1 MIFSFDSNSYEIRQ
15 CINIQLI
22 FRLHSKTGCIFVQT
36 ETKTRVRTMIGKD
49 TTKSLDK
56 ESVLTK
62 VRETKVLFVR
72 LQFVDILGMPK
83 NIVIP
88 VSGLESALDE
98 GVPFDASSIAGYA
111 TIEES
116 DKIAKPDP
124 ASFVILPESVEQ
136 RRTAKLNCDIYEPSG
151 KRFEGDVKYVLEK
164 IVQKATKLGY
174 IYNTGPEC
182 EFFLFKKNGGDS
194 TVIPNDTAGYFDLS
208 HRDLAEGVRA
218 DISLALE
225 DMGIQPYTAHHEC
238 ADGQQEINFY
248 YADAI
253 TTADR
258 VITLKYIT
266 KVIATKHNLHAS
278 FMPKPLFGQCGSGMH
293 THQSLFAFD
302 GSNAFYDPADKNQLS
317 PIAYHFIAGLL
328 KYIKELSGVL
338 NQTVNS
344 YKRLVPGYEA
354 PTYISWANQNR
365 SALIRIPSKRGH
377 STRCELRNPD
387 VSCNPYL
394 AFSVMLAAGLKGI
407 EEKLEAPAPVEKNIY
422 ALTEDERRN
431 YGIEQLPESLGHAI
445 AVMSKSELVRETLGD
460 HIFENLLHVKRKEW
474 DAYRLQVTKWEID
487 SYLPIL

>member
-1 MIFSFDSNSYEIRQ
+1 
-15 CINIQLI
+15 
-22 FRLHSKTGCIFVQT
+22 
-36 ETKTRVRTMIGKD
+36 MIG
-49 TTKSLDK
+49 TIQMRSLNK
-56 ESVLTK
+56 ESVLTI
-62 VRETKVLFVR
+62 VRENNVHFIR

-88 VSGLESALDE
+88 VKGLESALEE
-98 GVPFDASSIAGYA
+98 GVPFDASSIAGYS

-124 ASFVILPESVEQ
+124 ASFVILPSSVEQ
-136 RRTAKLNCDIYEPSG
+136 RKTAKLNCDIYEPNG
-151 KRFEGDVKYVLEK
+151 KRFEGDVKYVLERM
-164 IVQKATKLGY
+164 VEKATKLGY

-182 EFFLFKKNGGDS
+182 EFFLFKKNGDNS
-194 TVIPNDTAGYFDLS
+194 TLTPNDTAGYFDLS

-225 DMGIQPYTAHHEC
+225 EMGIQPYTAHHEC
-238 ADGQQEINFY
+238 ADGQQEINFN

-266 KVIATKHNLHAS
+266 KVIATTHNLHAS
-278 FMPKPLFGQCGSGMH
+278 FMPKPLSGPCSSGMH
-293 THQSLFAFD
+293 TYQSRFTLD
-302 GSNAFYDPADKNQLS
+302 GSNAFYDAHDRNGLS
-317 PIAYHFIAGLL
+317 PVAYHFIAGLL
-328 KYIKELSGVL
+328 KYIRELCLVL

-344 YKRLVPGYEA
+344 FKRLVPGYEA

-365 SALIRIPSKRGH
+365 SALIRIPSKRGK

-407 EEKLEAPAPVEKNIY
+407 EERLEAPAPVEKNIY
-422 ALTEDERRN
+422 ELSEDERQK

-445 AVMSKSELVRETLGD
+445 ALMSKSTLVRETLGD

-474 DAYRLQVTKWEID
+474 DTYRLQVTKWEVD

>member
-1 MIFSFDSNSYEIRQ
+1 
-15 CINIQLI
+15 
-22 FRLHSKTGCIFVQT
+22 
-36 ETKTRVRTMIGKD
+36 MIGMQEMESLNKD
-49 TTKSLDK
+49 L
-56 ESVLTK
+56 VLSM
-62 VRETKVLFVR
+62 VRENKVLFVR
-72 LQFVDILGMPK
+72 LQFIDILGTPK

-88 VSGLESALDE
+88 VNGLETALDE
-98 GVPFDASSIAGYA
+98 GIPFDASSIAGYA

-124 ASFVILPESVEQ
+124 ASFVILPLSVEQ
-136 RRTAKLNCDIYEPSG
+136 RKTAKLNCDIYEPNG
-151 KRFEGDVKYVLEK
+151 KRFEGDVKFVLEK
-164 IVQKATKLGY
+164 MVDKAARLGY

-182 EFFLFKKNGGDS
+182 EFFLFKKIGENS

-225 DMGIQPYTAHHEC
+225 EVGIQPYTAHHEC
-238 ADGQQEINFY
+238 ADGQQEINFN

-258 VITLKYIT
+258 VISLKYIT
-266 KVIATKHNLHAS
+266 KVIATKHSLHAS
-278 FMPKPLFGQCGSGMH
+278 FMPKPLYGLCGSGMH
-293 THQSLFAFD
+293 THQSLFTLD
-302 GSNAFYDPADKNQLS
+302 GTNAFYNQYDKNELS
-317 PIAYHFIAGLL
+317 PVAYQFIAGQL
-328 KYIKELSGVL
+328 KYIRELSCVL
-338 NQTVNS
+338 NPTVNS

-365 SALIRIPSKRGH
+365 SALIRIPSKRGK

-387 VSCNPYL
+387 VACNPYL

-422 ALTEDERRN
+422 ALSEQERQK

-445 AVMSKSELVRETLGD
+445 AVMSKSDLVKETLGN

-474 DAYRLQVTKWEID
+474 DTYRLQVTKWELD
-487 SYLPIL
+487 NYLPLL

>member
-1 MIFSFDSNSYEIRQ
+1 M
-15 CINIQLI
+15 
-22 FRLHSKTGCIFVQT
+22 
-36 ETKTRVRTMIGKD
+36 M
-49 TTKSLDK
+49 KSWDK
-56 ESVLTK
+56 ESILAM
-62 VRETKVLFVR
+62 VRDTKVLFVR
-72 LQFVDILGMPK
+72 LQFIDILGVPK

-116 DKIAKPDP
+116 DKLAKPDP

-136 RRTAKLNCDIYEPSG
+136 RKTAKLNCDIFEPNG
-151 KRFEGDVKYVLEK
+151 KRFEGDVKYILEK
-164 IVQKATKLGY
+164 MVEKAAKLGY

-182 EFFLFKKNGGDS
+182 EFFLFKKNGEDS
-194 TVIPNDTAGYFDLS
+194 TITPNDTAGYFDLS

-225 DMGIQPYTAHHEC
+225 EVGIQPYTAHHEC

-278 FMPKPLFGQCGSGMH
+278 FMPKPLYGQCGSGMH
-293 THQSLFAFD
+293 THQSLFTMD
-302 GSNAFYDPADKNQLS
+302 GTNAFHDPNDKNELS
-317 PIAYHFIAGLL
+317 LVAYHFIAGLL

-365 SALIRIPSKRGH
+365 SALIRIPSKRGK

-407 EEKLEAPAPVEKNIY
+407 EDKLEAPAPVEKNIY
-422 ALTEDERRN
+422 MLTEKERQE

-445 AVMSKSELVRETLGD
+445 AVMSKSQLVRETLGD

-474 DAYRLQVTKWEID
+474 DAYRLQVTKWELD
-487 SYLPIL
+487 TYLPVL

>member
-1 MIFSFDSNSYEIRQ
+1 
-15 CINIQLI
+15 
-22 FRLHSKTGCIFVQT
+22 
-36 ETKTRVRTMIGKD
+36 VRELIGKD
-49 TTKSLDK
+49 TVKSWDK
-56 ESVLTK
+56 ESVLAM
-62 VRETKVLFVR
+62 VQGAKVLFVR
-72 LQFVDILGMPK
+72 LQFIDILGMPK

-88 VSGLESALDE
+88 ASGLESALDE
-98 GVPFDASSIAGYA
+98 GIPFDASSIAGYA

-124 ASFVILPESVEQ
+124 ASFVILPERVEQ
-136 RRTAKLNCDIYEPSG
+136 RKTAKLNCDIYEPSG
-151 KRFEGDVKYVLEK
+151 KRFEGDVKYILEK
-164 IVQKATKLGY
+164 IMDKAKKQGF

-182 EFFLFKKNGGDS
+182 EFFLFKKDGGNS
-194 TVIPNDTAGYFDLS
+194 TVTPHDTAGYFDLS

-218 DISLALE
+218 DISLALDE
-225 DMGIQPYTAHHEC
+225 VGIQPYTAHHEC
-238 ADGQQEINFY
+238 ADGQQEINFH

-293 THQSLFAFD
+293 THQSLFTLD
-302 GSNAFYDPADKNQLS
+302 GTNAFYDPHDKNELS
-317 PIAYHFIAGLL
+317 PVAYHFIAGLL

-365 SALIRIPSKRGH
+365 SALIRIPSKRGQ

-407 EEKLEAPAPVEKNIY
+407 EERLEAPEPVEKNIY
-422 ALTEDERRN
+422 ALSKEEREK
-431 YGIEQLPESLGHAI
+431 YGIEQLPESLGHALAI
-445 AVMSKSELVRETLGD
+445 MSKSDLVRETLGD
-460 HIFENLLHVKRKEW
+460 HVFENFLHVKRKEW
-474 DAYRLQVTKWEID
+474 EEYQMNVTKWEIEK
-487 SYLPIL
+487 YLPIL